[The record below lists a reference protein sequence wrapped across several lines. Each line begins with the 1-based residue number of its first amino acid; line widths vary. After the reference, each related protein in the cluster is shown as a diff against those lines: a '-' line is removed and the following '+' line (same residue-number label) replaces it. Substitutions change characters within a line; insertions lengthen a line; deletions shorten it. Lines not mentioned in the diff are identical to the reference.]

1 MCDEA
6 VRTEP
11 RSLAY
16 VPDRF
21 KTEEMCNKIIST
33 MPNAFHRI
41 PYRFKTQE
49 MSINAV
55 EVDPRQLKDLPDHFK
70 TQGMCDKAARD
81 YIFSLQFVPNW
92 FVIREQIETWYDDDY
107 AYNDNGMID

>member
-16 VPDRF
+16 VPDRC
-21 KTEEMCNKIIST
+21 KTEEMCNKIIRT
-33 MPNAFHRI
+33 MPNAFHR
-41 PYRFKTQE
+41 KTQE
-49 MSINAV
+49 MCINTV
-55 EVDPRQLKDLPDHFK
+55 EVDPRQLKDVPGHFI

-92 FVIREQIETWYDDDY
+92 FVAREQID
-107 AYNDNGMID
+107 I